1 MHWAEAGWEGE
12 CGEHMFVPL
21 CSKEK
26 SGKQKTKTTDIN
38 QGLGRQHMTAG

>member
-21 CSKEK
+21 CSKK